1 MGRFFE
7 EMGRFFE
14 EMGRSFDDR
23 SARRTVGPL
32 GDKGFPRPILRSAD
46 GCGFGMHEAYG
57 RCEGNLPGPGARF
70 DPANPGCWYN
80 DNNDLRCY

>member
-1 MGRFFE
+1 MLPYIATIVASSTPPKP
-7 EMGRFFE
+7 MA
-14 EMGRSFDDR
+14 
-23 SARRTVGPL
+23 SA
-32 GDKGFPRPILRSAD
+32 AD
-46 GCGFGMHEAYG
+46 GCGFGLHEAAG

>member
-1 MGRFFE
+1 MTKMTTTMTKRAGVL
-7 EMGRFFE
+7 
-14 EMGRSFDDR
+14 SLV
-23 SARRTVGPL
+23 SAAAMLTL
-32 GDKGFPRPILRSAD
+32 GIGAAPAASAAD